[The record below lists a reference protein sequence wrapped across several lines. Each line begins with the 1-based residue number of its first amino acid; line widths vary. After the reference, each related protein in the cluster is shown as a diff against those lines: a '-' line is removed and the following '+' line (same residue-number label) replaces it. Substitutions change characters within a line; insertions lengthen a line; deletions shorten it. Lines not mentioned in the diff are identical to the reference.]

1 MCVLSMLVHSEKLS
15 KLWELDVLGIR
26 NPSGRKS
33 NEEAKTAVQAY
44 FLYKVKMNDDRRYE
58 VRLPWIEGHPPVPR
72 YFYLAKK
79 RVENVL
85 RKLEEKNFRAA
96 CYQVFRDWLEVGIIE
111 EIPASKW
118 VEGQYLPHSPVV
130 KESGTTGVR
139 TVFDASARERGQPSL
154 NQCL

>member
-1 MCVLSMLVHSEKLS
+1 MLVHSEKLS

-33 NEEAKTAVQAY
+33 NEEEKTAVQAY

-85 RKLEEKNFRAA
+85 RKLEEKISELHVIKFLGTG
-96 CYQVFRDWLEVGIIE
+96 WKW
-111 EIPASKW
+111 ASLKR
-118 VEGQYLPHSPVV
+118 YLRR
-130 KESGTTGVR
+130 SGL
-139 TVFDASARERGQPSL
+139 RGSIYLIVPL
-154 NQCL
+154 